1 MIDNKTLDVA
11 ITASVDK
18 LQSLFGTAPEVAVVL
33 GSGWAGAVS
42 QVQGGQ
48 HLSYAELPAFPQP
61 KVEGHVN
68 EVVVGSIGEQRVI
81 FLRGRAH
88 TYESGECTGMAG
100 AIRTLKRWG
109 VKPWLTAV
117 MWVTGVRS
125 MPWLKRLMNASARW
139 IF

>member
-1 MIDNKTLDVA
+1 VA

-18 LQSLFGTAPEVAVVL
+18 LQSLFGKAPEVAVVL

-42 QVQGGQ
+42 HVQGGQ

-88 TYESGECTGMAG
+88 T
-100 AIRTLKRWG
+100 
-109 VKPWLTAV
+109 
-117 MWVTGVRS
+117 
-125 MPWLKRLMNASARW
+125 
-139 IF
+139 